1 MGAAEFLLIINV
13 KCFVL
18 SIDRI
23 ISGFLV
29 LKCFMLFLL
38 LVSVRF
44 SSAERSNPTSEVRGG
59 SREELPHVQGAV
71 AARAQEGL
79 EELLHFQ
86 CQEGRLVQGKKQW
99 LHFAGAAVK
108 R

>member
-44 SSAERSNPTSEVRGG
+44 SSAERSNPTSKERQPRGCRKAERSYPSSKVRSSGCA
-59 SREELPHVQGAV
+59 L
-71 AARAQEGL
+71 L
-79 EELLHFQ
+79 EQL
-86 CQEGRLVQGKKQW
+86 
-99 LHFAGAAVK
+99 
-108 R
+108 